1 MPKIFIIA
9 AKSNELIPT
18 KKIKCFFNKE
28 KWGEA
33 VRACYNRNLAY
44 IAIGCEIQSDD
55 VNEIVP
61 TEWYGRFQRP
71 FPLEK
76 LEKQLTE
83 VAKWK
88 FGRDAVFNTT
98 EDFEKAQMFGEI

>member
-1 MPKIFIIA
+1 MSKIFIIA
-9 AKSNELIPT
+9 AQSNKTVPT

-33 VRACYNRNLAY
+33 VRACYNRNLPY

-55 VNEIVP
+55 VNELVP

-71 FPLEK
+71 FSLEQ
-76 LEKQLTE
+76 LEQHLVKIAE
-83 VAKWK
+83 WK
-88 FGRDAVFNTT
+88 FGRSAVFNAS
-98 EDFEKAQMFGEI
+98 EDYEKAQSFGEI

>member
-9 AKSNELIPT
+9 AKSNGLIPT
-18 KKIKCFFNKE
+18 KKIKCFFNKT

-61 TEWYGRFQRP
+61 TEWYGRYRRP
-71 FPLEK
+71 FSLEQ
-76 LEKQLTE
+76 LEQHLVKIAE
-83 VAKWK
+83 WK
-88 FGRDAVFNTT
+88 FGRSAVFNGT
-98 EDFEKAQMFGEI
+98 EAYKDACAFGEL